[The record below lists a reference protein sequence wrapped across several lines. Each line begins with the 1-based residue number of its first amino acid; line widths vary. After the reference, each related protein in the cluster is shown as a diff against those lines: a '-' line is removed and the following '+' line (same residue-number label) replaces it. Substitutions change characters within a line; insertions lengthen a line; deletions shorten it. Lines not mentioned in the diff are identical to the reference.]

1 MRTAVGLVVLA
12 FLVAGTASC
21 ALAKDDACTI
31 TLMPHWEKGEKHRY
45 TMVKGR
51 RKTQGAKAVSGTG
64 TTPIRIEVLDA
75 NDAGYCIA
83 WTAGKTRIDDPAQ
96 AADPLTRAMTDLTSD
111 VTVVL
116 QLDSHTK
123 LQGVRNWRQLQAM
136 GRKVIEMTLE
146 EIQRAGTDDATIDKT
161 RQQLLSLFATKQQ
174 VEMLF
179 TRSSQ
184 VFFMPLGLEH
194 SVGRPSEYEDRLPN
208 PFGGEPF
215 PTRASFTVDEID
227 PSSDTAVVTWRQEID
242 PVAGARVL
250 EETLND
256 LAVRMGKPVPPG
268 RTLDFV
274 NVTDEA
280 RFVLHRSSGW
290 PQRLSHTRTTTVA
303 GASQMDS
310 LSFTEIER

>member
-1 MRTAVGLVVLA
+1 MRIAVGWVVLA
-12 FLVAGTASC
+12 LSVPGTAFL
-21 ALAKDDACTI
+21 AVAKDDACTI

-51 RKTQGAKAVSGTG
+51 RTTQGAGAVNGTA

-75 NDAGYCIA
+75 NDDGYCIA

-96 AADPLTRAMTDLTSD
+96 AADPLTKAMTDLTSD

-116 QLDSHTK
+116 QLDSRTK

-146 EIQRAGTDDATIDKT
+146 EARRVGTNDTTIEKT
-161 RQQLLSLFATKQQ
+161 RQQLLSLLATRQQ

-184 VFFMPLGLEH
+184 VFFMPLGLEL
-194 SVGRPSEYEDRLPN
+194 SAGRAVEYADRLPN

-215 PTRASFTVDEID
+215 PTRASFTVDRID
-227 PSSDTAVVTWRQEID
+227 PSSDTAMLTWRQEID

-250 EETLND
+250 EETLKD
-256 LAVRMGKPVPPG
+256 LTARTGRPVPAG
-268 RTLDFV
+268 KTLDFV

-290 PQRLSHTRTTTVA
+290 PRRLSHTRTTIVA
-303 GASQMDS
+303 GVSQEDS